1 MERPR
6 KEAAMKAIL
15 LLTASGP
22 MAILTSYD
30 TPTAQ
35 GLLKKLE
42 AKGICKFI
50 AYEIPIESAKQ
61 RYGGHFAIVQQDL
74 HESDDLRVLDYSGER
89 VFSLFSF
96 DELGP
101 ETRYEGG
108 KVSVEPSGRAQTAE
122 DLQ

>member
-1 MERPR
+1 
-6 KEAAMKAIL
+6 MKAIL

-22 MAILTSYD
+22 MVILTSYE
-30 TPTAQ
+30 TPTAP

-42 AKGICKFI
+42 AKGISKFI
-50 AYEIPIESAKQ
+50 AYEIPLESARQ

-96 DELGP
+96 DELGLG
-101 ETRYEGG
+101 TRYEAS
-108 KVSVEPSGRAQTAE
+108 KATVEPPLQKQPAE

>member
-1 MERPR
+1 
-6 KEAAMKAIL
+6 MKAIL

-22 MAILTSYD
+22 MVILTSYD
-30 TPTAQ
+30 TATAQ

-42 AKGICKFI
+42 AKGVSKFI
-50 AYEIPIESAKQ
+50 AYEIPLDAAKN
-61 RYGGHFAIVQQDL
+61 RYGGHFTIVQQDL

-89 VFSLFSF
+89 VFSLFGF

-101 ETRYEGG
+101 GVRYEAG
-108 KVSVEPSGRAQTAE
+108 KMTAEPPARVQTAE

>member
-1 MERPR
+1 
-6 KEAAMKAIL
+6 MKAIL

-30 TPTAQ
+30 TPTAP

-42 AKGICKFI
+42 AKGISKFM
-50 AYEIPIESAKQ
+50 AYEIPLEFAKQ
-61 RYGGHFAIVQQDL
+61 RYGGHFTVVQQDL
-74 HESDDLRVLDYSGER
+74 HETDDLRVLDYSGER
-89 VFSLFSF
+89 VFSLFGF

-101 ETRYEGG
+101 GTRYER
-108 KVSVEPSGRAQTAE
+108 GRAAAEPAQRPETAE

>member
-1 MERPR
+1 
-6 KEAAMKAIL
+6 MKAIL

-22 MAILTSYD
+22 MVILTSYD
-30 TPTAQ
+30 TATAQ

-42 AKGICKFI
+42 AKGISKFI
-50 AYEIPIESAKQ
+50 AHEIPLEAAKK
-61 RYGGHFAIVQQDL
+61 RYGGHFTIVQQDL

-101 ETRYEGG
+101 GIRYEAG
-108 KVSVEPSGRAQTAE
+108 KTMAEPPARVQTAQ